1 MRRLGL
7 GTPELASAYKA
18 RPDSRPSSQ
27 LAKPQANNHYD
38 KRTAAGANEKLPPA
52 GKTASDG
59 ALFFVLQLLFS
70 SEGTSDMV
78 RPATPTRLPACS
90 GRSPKAVCLL
100 AAAGLVLLVRFCGP
114 LAAGESRLVLPQECR
129 VAIVG
134 SGLVEQAAGVGYWE
148 TALRVLHPRHK
159 FRVRNLG
166 WTGDTVFGEAR
177 AEFGT
182 PEDGYRRLLEQV
194 KLVRPHLL
202 LVVYGQ
208 NESFAG
214 PDDLLRFRRGVQRLL
229 RDLQAPQRQLV
240 VVLPPRMVTPTGL
253 PPLQWQQQ
261 YAETL
266 RQQARAAGALVVD
279 WFHAAWLS
287 SPGKSIPQAYASNGL
302 QLTPLGYWLTAAELA
317 RQLGFRPVAW
327 EVTLVVKD
335 GRLQVEQALGTQ
347 VAVSRDGQ
355 ERMAFSCLDAQLPPP
370 LPPVAAGRKQAS
382 LPQAWPGYKR
392 VLRIKGLPSGRWVL
406 QAAGQ
411 QVAAATAEQW
421 TAGVSLAAGPEF
433 AQTERLRQLVL
444 QKNQWFLHR
453 WRPQNTTYLFGFR
466 KHEQGQNAVEVP
478 QFERL
483 VEELDQRLDRLQ
495 QPRRQSYQ
503 LVRLP

>member
-1 MRRLGL
+1 MF
-7 GTPELASAYKA
+7 
-18 RPDSRPSSQ
+18 SS
-27 LAKPQANNHYD
+27 
-38 KRTAAGANEKLPPA
+38 
-52 GKTASDG
+52 
-59 ALFFVLQLLFS
+59 FLFS
-70 SEGTSDMV
+70 SEGTSNMLQ
-78 RPATPTRLPACS
+78 PATPTRATPTRAPACF

-100 AAAGLVLLVRFCGP
+100 AAAGLVLFGTLCGP

-194 KLVRPHLL
+194 KLVRPHLV

-229 RDLQAPQRQLV
+229 RDLRAPQRQLV

-253 PPLQWQQQ
+253 PPLQWQRQ

-266 RQQARAAGALVVD
+266 RQQARAAGAPVVD
-279 WFHAAWLS
+279 WFHAARLS
-287 SPGKSIPQAYASNGL
+287 SPGKRIPQAYASNGL
-302 QLTPLGYWLTAAELA
+302 QLTPFGYWLTAAELA

-327 EVTLVVKD
+327 EVTLVVKS
-335 GRLQVEQALGTQ
+335 GRLQVEQARGTQ
-347 VAVSRDGQ
+347 VVVPRDGQ
-355 ERMAFSCLDAQLPPP
+355 ERMAFSCHDAQLPPP
-370 LPPVAAGRKQAS
+370 LPPGGAGLARAS
-382 LPQAWPGYKR
+382 LPQGWPGYKR
-392 VLRIKGLPSGRWVL
+392 VLRIKGLPQGRWAL

-411 QVAAATAEQW
+411 QVAVAAAEQW
-421 TAGVSLAAGPEF
+421 ADGVSLAAGPEF
-433 AQTERLRQLVL
+433 AQTERLRQLIL

-495 QPRRQSYQ
+495 QPRRQGYQ